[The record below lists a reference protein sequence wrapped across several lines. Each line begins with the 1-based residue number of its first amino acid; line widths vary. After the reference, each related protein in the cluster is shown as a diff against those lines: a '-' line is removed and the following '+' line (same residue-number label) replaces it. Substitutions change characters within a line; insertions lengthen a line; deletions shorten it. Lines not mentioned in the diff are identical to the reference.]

1 MADTHS
7 TTELSTQL
15 CLEPLALRVTDIL
28 FPTNSSTLWS
38 NGVGKKILAPKRN
51 LEFVE
56 KSGELGEGRRE
67 CQGSI
72 DTGGGLRRWLS
83 W

>member
-1 MADTHS
+1 MADTYS
-7 TTELSTQL
+7 TTELSAQL

-38 NGVGKKILAPKRN
+38 NGVGKILAPKRN

-56 KSGELGEGRRE
+56 ESGELGGGRQER
-67 CQGSI
+67 QGCI